1 MENLPFSID
10 AAGFLSLLVKA
21 FPKSSKNEI
30 TGLRGGELIVKI
42 NAVAEQGKANQELV
56 EYLSK
61 CLGIAKRDIT
71 IVSGEGSRHK
81 RILLPA
87 STLKALNE
95 IIEKANSKASK

>member
-1 MENLPFSID
+1 MENPPFSID
-10 AAGFLSLLVKA
+10 ASGLLSLLVKA

-30 TGLRGGELIVKI
+30 TGVRGGELIVKI

-61 CLGIAKRDIT
+61 CLRIAKRDIV

-81 RILLPA
+81 RIQLPA
-87 STLKALNE
+87 STRDTLSE